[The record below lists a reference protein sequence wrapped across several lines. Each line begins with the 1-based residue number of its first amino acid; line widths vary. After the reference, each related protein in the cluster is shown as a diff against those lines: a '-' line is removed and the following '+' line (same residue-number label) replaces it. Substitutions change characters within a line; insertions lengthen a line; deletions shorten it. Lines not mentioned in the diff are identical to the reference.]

1 MSSKPYEEIENYL
14 IKREL
19 HAHSRVVDIFR
30 EWQQWLLIERSFA
43 ENTIIA
49 YTRDI
54 KHFFLYLTAR
64 DYLRAE
70 HKFNKNIMGRIRA
83 IIINIVA
90 GEISVAT
97 IERFMPDTDC
107 LASLEKKDFREYLAY
122 LSTER
127 PYEHNNRRTPTT
139 IARHLS
145 SLKNFFKFTEKL
157 GFFSNESIYQ
167 IRRPKT
173 PKLIPKALS
182 QNDALELLTQ
192 SAQLN
197 KVPWRAKR
205 DLAIVTLIYGCGL
218 RVSEALNLNKEDIIE
233 TKPLIIKGKG
243 GKERLLPLLSICVE
257 KISEYLELCPF
268 NLQEGDPLFV
278 GTRGKRLNPREVQ
291 RLVKKVRENMNLNA
305 NITPHSLRH
314 SFATHLLEGG
324 GDLRSIQE
332 LLGHASLSTTQRYTK
347 INTDHLV
354 NVYQNSHPRAKIA
367 P

>member
-30 EWQQWLLIERSFA
+30 EWEQWLLIERSFA

-70 HKFNKNIMGRIRA
+70 DKFNKNVMGRIRA
-83 IIINIVA
+83 IIIKIVA

-107 LASLEKKDFREYLAY
+107 LASLEK
-122 LSTER
+122 
-127 PYEHNNRRTPTT
+127 
-139 IARHLS
+139 
-145 SLKNFFKFTEKL
+145 LKNFFKFTEKL

-257 KISEYLELCPF
+257 KISQYLELCPF

>member
-1 MSSKPYEEIENYL
+1 MSSKPYKKIENYL
-14 IKREL
+14 VIREL
-19 HAHSRVVDIFR
+19 YAHPQVVDIFR
-30 EWQQWLLIERSFA
+30 EWKQWLLIERNLA
-43 ENTIIA
+43 ENTLTA
-49 YTRDI
+49 YTIDI
-54 KHFFLYLTAR
+54 QHFFLYVTALN
-64 DYLRAE
+64 YLRVE
-70 HKFNKNIMGRIRA
+70 DKLNENIMGRIRA

-90 GEISVAT
+90 GELSAEK
-97 IERFMPDTDC
+97 IERFMPDTDF
-107 LASLEKKDFREYLAY
+107 LASLEKKAFREYLAY

-127 PYEHNNRRTPTT
+127 PHEHQSRRSPTT

-145 SLKNFFKFTEKL
+145 SLKSFFKFSEKL

-173 PKLIPKALS
+173 PKLIPKALD

-192 SAQLN
+192 SAHLN
-197 KVPWRAKR
+197 KVAWRAKR

-218 RVSEALNLNKEDIIE
+218 RVSEALSLNKEDIIE
-233 TKPLIIKGKG
+233 KKPLIIKGKG
-243 GKERLLPLLSICVE
+243 GKERLLPLLGICVE
-257 KISEYLELCPF
+257 KISQYLELCPF

-278 GTRGKRLNPREVQ
+278 GTKGKRLNAREVQ
-291 RLVKKVRENMNLNA
+291 RLVKKVRENMNLNG

-367 P
+367 R

>member
-1 MSSKPYEEIENYL
+1 MSSKSYKEIENYL
-14 IKREL
+14 VIREL
-19 HAHSRVVDIFR
+19 HAHSRVVNIFW
-30 EWQQWLLIERSFA
+30 EWKQWLLIERNLA
-43 ENTIIA
+43 ENTVIA
-49 YTRDI
+49 YTRDV
-54 KHFFLYLTAR
+54 KQFFLYLTAR

-70 HKFNKNIMGRIRA
+70 DRLDENVIGRIRV
-83 IIINIVA
+83 IIMNLVA
-90 GEISVAT
+90 GELSVSK
-97 IERFMPDTDC
+97 IEKFMPDMDF
-107 LASLEKKDFREYLAY
+107 LASLEKKAFREYLAY

-127 PYEHNNRRTPTT
+127 PHEHKNRRSPTT

-145 SLKNFFKFTEKL
+145 SLKSFFKFSEKL
-157 GFFSNESIYQ
+157 GFFSNEPIHQ
-167 IRRPKT
+167 IQRPKT
-173 PKLIPKALS
+173 PKLIPKALG

-192 SAQLN
+192 SAHLN
-197 KVPWRAKR
+197 KVAWRAKR
-205 DLAIVTLIYGCGL
+205 DLALVTLIYGCGL

-233 TKPLIIKGKG
+233 QKPLIIKGKG

-257 KISEYLELCPF
+257 KISHYLEVCPF

-278 GTRGKRLNPREVQ
+278 GTTGKRLNAREVQ
-291 RLVKKVRENMNLNA
+291 RLVKKVRENMNLNS

-354 NVYQNSHPRAKIA
+354 NVYQNSHPRAKLA
-367 P
+367 T

>member
-1 MSSKPYEEIENYL
+1 MSSKPFKEIENYL
-14 IKREL
+14 VTREL
-19 HAHSRVVDIFR
+19 HAHSRVIDIFK
-30 EWQQWLLIERSFA
+30 EWRQWLLIERNLA
-43 ENTIIA
+43 ENTLIA

-64 DYLRAE
+64 NYLRVE
-70 HKFNKNIMGRIRA
+70 DRLNENITEKIKG
-83 IIINIVA
+83 IIIKIVA
-90 GEISVAT
+90 GELST
-97 IERFMPDTDC
+97 TKLEKFMPDIDF
-107 LASLEKKDFREYLAY
+107 LASLEKKAFREYLAY

-127 PYEHNNRRTPTT
+127 PHEHKNRRSPTT

-145 SLKNFFKFTEKL
+145 SLKSFFKFSEKL
-157 GFFSNESIYQ
+157 GFFSNEPIHQ
-167 IRRPKT
+167 IQRPKT
-173 PKLIPKALS
+173 PKLIPKALG
-182 QNDALELLTQ
+182 QNDALDLLTE
-192 SAQLN
+192 AANLN
-197 KVPWRAKR
+197 KVAWRAKR

-233 TKPLIIKGKG
+233 KKPLIIKGKG
-243 GKERLLPLLSICVE
+243 GKERLLPLLGICVE
-257 KISEYLELCPF
+257 KISQYLELCPF

-278 GTRGKRLNPREVQ
+278 GTRGKRLNAREVQ
-291 RLVKKVRENMNLNA
+291 RLVKKVRENMNLNG